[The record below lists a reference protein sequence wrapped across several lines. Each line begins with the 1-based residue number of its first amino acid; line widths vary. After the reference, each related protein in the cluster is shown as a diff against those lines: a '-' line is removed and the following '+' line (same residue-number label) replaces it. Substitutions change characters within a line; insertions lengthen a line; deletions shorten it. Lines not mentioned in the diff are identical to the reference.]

1 MTVPALR
8 KVQVWIHRA
17 NPYAPEGEPLVLL
30 LKLREE
36 RGGYW
41 QPVRGGVEPGE
52 TLEIA
57 AAREAAEETGL
68 VFRGAPRD
76 LHVSFTYEN
85 ARGRF
90 EEHGFGL
97 EALNEFVALDP
108 REHVDSQWIGL
119 SEASSLVHHE
129 SNRDVLQMLEFLLQR
144 PARDTE

>member
-1 MTVPALR
+1 MSAPALR

-17 NPYAPEGEPLVLL
+17 NPFALDGEALVLL
-30 LKLREE
+30 LRLREE

-41 QPVRGGVEPGE
+41 QPVTGGVDPGE

-57 AAREAAEETGL
+57 AMREAGEETGL

-97 EALNEFVALDP
+97 EAVTDLVTLDP
-108 REHVDSQWIGL
+108 REHVEYQWVGL
-119 SEASSLVHHE
+119 SEASSLVHHA
-129 SNRDVLQMLEFLLQR
+129 SNRDVLHMLEFLLQG